1 MDNILNNNDIYKFS
15 NDNIDD
21 NEENFN
27 LDDNEE
33 NFNLDDNEENF
44 DLYNID
50 KLSLIKS
57 NSNLARLDSFE
68 SKLPKEISKETK
80 MSLLIVVLLKLVLNN
95 NSDKLDKIYNF
106 LEKKKL
112 LDIDVTKSKYIGIR
126 NNLSLLI
133 ETINNQDEQ
142 KIKDNNNL
150 TKYDFNKYINKYRNN
165 YNEISLIGQGAY
177 GTVYKVYH
185 KFEKKFYAIKKIFV
199 TAELIEDDYD
209 IFKEVQYYCDLHH
222 ENIVRYYSSWV
233 DIDMASIIDYNYAI
247 NNDSE
252 LNSIEK
258 LCPIL
263 FIQMELCDY
272 NLREYLLTNGIDDK
286 LNNKINYFKQI
297 INGLKYL
304 HDNNIIHRDIKP
316 ENIFILDGKIKIGD
330 FGLCKKYEKIKQIKI
345 NENKQ
350 INDLLENIS
359 IKDNYEFEIF
369 TMTKYLGTGIYKAPE
384 VDTGIYNLSIDIYS
398 LGIIL
403 LELLINTN
411 TYYEKFKIIE
421 NIKKNFNTFNSKNI
435 IKNLISNKY
444 DNLILL
450 LINND
455 HNIRPNINQL
465 INYLS

>member
-15 NDNIDD
+15 NDNLDD

-165 YNEISLIGQGAY
+165 YNEISLIGQ
-177 GTVYKVYH
+177 
-185 KFEKKFYAIKKIFV
+185 
-199 TAELIEDDYD
+199 
-209 IFKEVQYYCDLHH
+209 
-222 ENIVRYYSSWV
+222 
-233 DIDMASIIDYNYAI
+233 
-247 NNDSE
+247 
-252 LNSIEK
+252 
-258 LCPIL
+258 
-263 FIQMELCDY
+263 
-272 NLREYLLTNGIDDK
+272 
-286 LNNKINYFKQI
+286 
-297 INGLKYL
+297 
-304 HDNNIIHRDIKP
+304 
-316 ENIFILDGKIKIGD
+316 
-330 FGLCKKYEKIKQIKI
+330 
-345 NENKQ
+345 
-350 INDLLENIS
+350 
-359 IKDNYEFEIF
+359 
-369 TMTKYLGTGIYKAPE
+369 
-384 VDTGIYNLSIDIYS
+384 
-398 LGIIL
+398 
-403 LELLINTN
+403 
-411 TYYEKFKIIE
+411 
-421 NIKKNFNTFNSKNI
+421 
-435 IKNLISNKY
+435 
-444 DNLILL
+444 
-450 LINND
+450 
-455 HNIRPNINQL
+455 
-465 INYLS
+465 